1 MHIVGLTSCPDSG
14 KEIDVKKQATLI
26 LFCAANLNLQLL
38 AQLPSGWKSH
48 DMARPRPPVVHPAEP
63 GPPVSPPS
71 DALVLFDGKD
81 LSKWRSASG
90 GPAGWKVRDGYME
103 VSKSA
108 GSIWTKEIFGDVQLH
123 LEWSAPQSDEGGQ
136 GAGNSGLYL
145 MGQYE
150 LQILSSH
157 ETETYADGQAGALYG
172 QFPPLVN
179 ASRSPGAWQ
188 SYDIVFRRP
197 RFDPNGELL
206 QPARVT
212 LFHNGV
218 LAQDSTELVGPTAW
232 LQPKP
237 YTAHPD
243 QLPMM
248 LQNHGAPNRFR
259 NIWVRRLREYA
270 EPGPLGPVRPII
282 PMSAE
287 QLAAYAGTYEYER
300 GGELSIVLEDGILL
314 ARMYAEKHLELVP
327 RSQREFELRWTAAQF
342 VFDLDSKGHPTAL
355 TFHIGGETR
364 RARRLP

>member
-1 MHIVGLTSCPDSG
+1 M
-14 KEIDVKKQATLI
+14 KKQAILV
-26 LFCAANLNLQLL
+26 LFCAGSLNLQVL

-48 DMARPRPPVVHPAEP
+48 DMARPRPPVVRPAELSL
-63 GPPVSPPS
+63 PVPPPS
-71 DALVLFDGKD
+71 DAMVLFDGHD
-81 LSKWRSASG
+81 LSRWRSLDG
-90 GPAGWKVRDGYME
+90 GPAGWKVENGYME

-108 GSIWTKEIFGDVQLH
+108 GSIRTKEIFGDVQLH
-123 LEWSAPQSDEGGQ
+123 LEWSVPQSDEGGQ
-136 GAGNSGLYL
+136 VAGNSGLYL

-150 LQILSSH
+150 VQILNSYQ
-157 ETETYADGQAGALYG
+157 TETYADGQAGALYG

-197 RFDPNGELL
+197 RFDPNGGLL
-206 QPARVT
+206 QRARVT

-218 LAQDSTELVGPTAW
+218 LAQDSTELVGPTDW

-237 YTAHPD
+237 YTSHPD

-248 LQNHGAPNRFR
+248 LQNHGSPNRFR

-270 EPGPLGPVRPII
+270 EPGPAGPVKPII

-287 QLAAYAGTYEYER
+287 QLAAYTGTYEYER
-300 GGELSIVLEDGILL
+300 GGELVIWFEDGVLL
-314 ARMYAEKHLELVP
+314 TSPYASKRLELVP
-327 RSQREFELRWTAAQF
+327 RSQREFELRWTAAHF

-364 RARRLP
+364 QAQRLP